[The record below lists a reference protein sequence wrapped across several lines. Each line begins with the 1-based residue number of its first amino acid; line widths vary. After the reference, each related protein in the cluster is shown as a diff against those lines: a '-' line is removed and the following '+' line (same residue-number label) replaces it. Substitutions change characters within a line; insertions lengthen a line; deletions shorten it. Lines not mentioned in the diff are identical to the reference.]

1 MAHPEGEQIFRA
13 YDIRGIYGETLTEEL
28 MEKLGRAL
36 STVAEGRKVV
46 VARDG
51 RTSGESLSRAFIKG
65 ILSTGKDVVYLGILP
80 LGAGM
85 FHAWKN
91 RMTFAYVTASHLG
104 RGWNGLK
111 FFWSN
116 GLGFMDEDLRRVRE
130 AFQKRGLPQSS
141 TRGTLQEPDNREVI
155 QAYIRHLH
163 SKIKP
168 ERPIKLTL
176 DTGNGA
182 AGVLAR
188 ELFSSAGFDVKA
200 ISEQVDGTFPSRS
213 PDPTT
218 DNLDGLKKALR
229 DRDLGFA
236 YDGDGDRVVF
246 LDEKGEKVTPE
257 QVSYIMLS
265 ELLKDE
271 QGPVIANI
279 ETTRTIDSVAKRF
292 GREVHRVRVGHNHL
306 MKGASERGACFGMEP
321 SGHYTVPSIFP
332 FDDSLAISYYFACIL
347 SRKQEPLS
355 GLVKD
360 IPVLPF
366 RRSNFDVP
374 DMEKFGVV
382 ESIAKVLRKSHERV
396 NTLDGVRVELDGGWV
411 LIRPSNTQPVIRLTV
426 EARTK
431 EELESIM
438 EEFTTLLRKYIKT

>member
-1 MAHPEGEQIFRA
+1 MARSEAEQIFRA
-13 YDIRGIYGETLTEEL
+13 YDIRGIYGKTLTEDI
-28 MEKLGRAL
+28 MERLGRAF
-36 STVAEGRKVV
+36 SIVVGGHSVV
-46 VARDG
+46 VTRDG
-51 RTSGESLSRAFIKG
+51 RNSGDSLSRAFMKG
-65 ILSTGKDVVYLGILP
+65 LLSGGKDVTFLGVLP

-91 RMTFAYVTASHLG
+91 RMNFAYVTASHLG
-104 RGWNGLK
+104 KEWNGLK
-111 FFWSN
+111 FFWST
-116 GLGFMDEDLRRVRE
+116 GLGFMEEDLGKVRK
-130 AFQKRGLPQSS
+130 AFQKDTPGSAKGS
-141 TRGTLQEPDNREVI
+141 LQEPDNREVI

-163 SKIKP
+163 SKIRP

-182 AGVLAR
+182 AGVLSR

-200 ISEQVDGTFPSRS
+200 ISEELDGGFPSRS

-218 DNLDGLKKALR
+218 DSLDGLKKNLQGR
-229 DRDLGFA
+229 DAGFA

-246 LDEKGEKVTPE
+246 LDELGQVVTPE

-265 ELLKDE
+265 ELLKGE
-271 QGPVIANI
+271 QGPVIANV
-279 ETTRTIDSVAKRF
+279 ETTRTIDSVAQRF
-292 GREVHRVRVGHNHL
+292 GRKVHRVRVGHNHL
-306 MKGASERGACFGMEP
+306 MKGASERKACFGMEP

-347 SRKQEPLS
+347 SRKKEPLS
-355 GLVKD
+355 ELVKE

-374 DMEKFGVV
+374 DKEKFAVI
-382 ESIAKVLRKSHERV
+382 ESLTQELKRTHERV
-396 NTLDGVRVELDGGWV
+396 TTMDGVRVELDKGWV
-411 LIRPSNTQPVIRLTV
+411 LIRPSNTQPMIRLTV